1 MCLLATARAASG
13 AERIDKI
20 EFGAVTREVD
30 LTSNL
35 AKEKTTIIV
44 ENKDSKTI
52 SSFLYTISRGV
63 TDKLAYIGGQ
73 VSLFP
78 SANPFIVSIR
88 CAPPF
93 VHITYIIIIL
103 LVNV

>member
-1 MCLLATARAASG
+1 MLATARAASG

-20 EFGAVTREVD
+20 EFSAVTREVD

-52 SSFLYTISRGV
+52 SSFLYTIARSA
-63 TDKLAYIGGQ
+63 TDKLAYVGGQ
-73 VSLFP
+73 VSLYP
-78 SANPFIVSIR
+78 TTNPCNFYKMRTSV
-88 CAPPF
+88 C
-93 VHITYIIIIL
+93 
-103 LVNV
+103 